1 MNTDNKNILNLSV
14 CSDLRKNILIS
25 LIDGK
30 KSTGNL
36 RANLKTSSSTI
47 IHALRELES
56 NHLLFQDRFRNY
68 MLTNTG
74 RIITLKLI
82 DFNNA
87 AEALKKHERFWLGH
101 DLSGIPE
108 HLMEKIGWL
117 KDSNVVQ
124 IDPLDIIKMR
134 DVYTGYIKTAKWIKR
149 VSPVYSPDYTV
160 IFRMSAEKNIG
171 ICLVLNR
178 DMFNKLENIIGLEDI
193 KNAISNHRLEI
204 LITEEKLKVA
214 LTVADNHL
222 SLGLFTINGVYD
234 TAYDLIGT
242 DDMAIRWGHELFEY
256 YRGKAK
262 RYEIT
267 SPD

>member
-1 MNTDNKNILNLSV
+1 MNTDNKNVLNLAI
-14 CSDLRKNILIS
+14 CSNLRKNILIS

-36 RANLKTSSSTI
+36 RDNLKTSSSTI
-47 IHALRELES
+47 IHALRELER
-56 NHLLFQDRFRNY
+56 NHLIFQDRFRNY

-87 AEALKKHERFWLGH
+87 AEALKKHEKFWLGH

-160 IFRMSAEKNIG
+160 IFKVLVENSIDT
-171 ICLVLNR
+171 CLILNM
-178 DMFNKLENIIGLEDI
+178 DIFNKLKNIIGLEDI
-193 KNAISNHRLEI
+193 KNAISNHRLEV
-204 LITEEKLKVA
+204 LITDEKLKVA
-214 LTVADNHL
+214 LTVTDTHI
-222 SLGLFTINGVYD
+222 SLGLFTTSGVYD
-234 TAYDLIGT
+234 TTYDLIGT
-242 DDMAIRWGHELFEY
+242 DDMSVRWGYELFEY

-262 RYEIT
+262 RYEI
-267 SPD
+267 